1 MGTAQV
7 YYPELLTR
15 QNLSEGGAAGFSHST
30 TDLRV
35 LELSKGYL
43 SGQEEVL
50 ECVCAEMIPYY
61 LFSPP
66 NSLF

>member
-1 MGTAQV
+1 METAQV
-7 YYPELLTR
+7 FYPQLLKR
-15 QNLSEGGAAGFSHST
+15 QTLSEGGAAVFSHST

-43 SGQEEVL
+43 SGQGEVL
-50 ECVCAEMIPYY
+50 QSVRAEMFPHY
-61 LFSPP
+61 LFSPT